1 MSELF
6 EYGVRSS
13 DDTYGL
19 VPTDSVPPIAKFETG
34 MDLLYSKIITVI
46 DQKVNSLFYDRS
58 LGCDIDEY
66 VFETA
71 NDDTVK
77 QVKQAI
83 HDALIKNIE
92 NINVSNID
100 VKQKVMVDG
109 YVEYDVEITVNLNEK
124 SYMISFKLTKS
135 GVQQ

>member
-13 DDTYGL
+13 HKTYGL
-19 VPTDSVPPIAKFETG
+19 VPTDSVPPIAKFESG

-58 LGCDIDEY
+58 LGCNIDDY

-71 NDDTVK
+71 NDETAK
-77 QVKQAI
+77 QVKQVI
-83 HDALIKNIE
+83 HDALVKNIE
-92 NINVSNID
+92 SIHIANID

-109 YVEYDVEITVNLNEK
+109 YVEYDVEITVNLDEK
-124 SYMISFKLTKS
+124 SYTISLKLTKS